1 MYLYFVRLC
10 IECLCDFV
18 CIYIIKM
25 NNKTNH
31 HRTPISQ
38 PLPGDVKD
46 NTRHRQTNYPSTVQ
60 QSENLTMPE
69 NS

>member
-1 MYLYFVRLC
+1 MYLYFVRLSFK
-10 IECLCDFV
+10 CLCDFV

-46 NTRHRQTNYPSTVQ
+46 NTRHR
-60 QSENLTMPE
+60 
-69 NS
+69 